1 MAVLIPDKSDTYD
14 VDLLLKAMNGI
25 SDIAVGHI
33 SITSE
38 RLKIVDFT
46 CAIYQIDYGFM
57 SRKPARLSSYR
68 VRRYN

>member
-1 MAVLIPDKSDTYD
+1 
-14 VDLLLKAMNGI
+14 MNGI

-33 SITSE
+33 SITAE
-38 RLKIVDFT
+38 RAKIVDFT

-68 VRRYN
+68 VRRLTVDLGPWFRIVCLTQLGLS